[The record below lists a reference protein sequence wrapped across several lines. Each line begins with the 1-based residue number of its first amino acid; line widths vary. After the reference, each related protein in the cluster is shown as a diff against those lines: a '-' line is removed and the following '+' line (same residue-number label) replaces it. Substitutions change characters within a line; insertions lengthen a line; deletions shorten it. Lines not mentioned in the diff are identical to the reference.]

1 MGEGRLQRG
10 DPPDRAPVARPPGNE
25 GHSTRS
31 AEPEAY
37 PIQGFPADLAGGTRV
52 ATRLERRYDTIR
64 GSRQQGEA
72 MLVVSARIRM
82 DASRRA
88 DATAAAKAMMAATL
102 EVPRVAHEYA
112 VTDEGPIR

>member
-1 MGEGRLQRG
+1 
-10 DPPDRAPVARPPGNE
+10 
-25 GHSTRS
+25 
-31 AEPEAY
+31 
-37 PIQGFPADLAGGTRV
+37 
-52 ATRLERRYDTIR
+52 
-64 GSRQQGEA
+64 

-88 DATAAAKAMMAATL
+88 DATAAAQAMMAATL